1 MRFKRLCLTQP
12 AVARRLEEDFE
23 NGLLSQS
30 VLFHGKGYSSRMT
43 GAVECALSLTGESDR
58 YFFLDTP
65 NLIVL
70 ENRDSTIRINALRNL
85 YEKQKTK
92 TAFLNLIHETRL
104 LLLSCHEA
112 LYTNSD
118 RDVFSAAGEL
128 SEILYPDAFI
138 EGNPEAFLKEY
149 DRCLGHF
156 LQKKRKSSA
165 FTIDQIRSI
174 QSFFNQNSG
183 QNKAVILENIED
195 VTAGA
200 MNSILKILEEPPEG
214 AYIIL
219 VSANP
224 RRILATILS
233 RVRQYA
239 FPAVPAELQKML
251 VSQAFHSQSDS
262 IESFFYSASGL
273 DMNRLT
279 TLAEEFVYH
288 TLKEKRLM
296 KSEDFTSLC
305 SFLEKS
311 SAWDLFVSSVV
322 SIIEESFI
330 RGELK
335 SGVSE
340 RILSLITS
348 VLSDMH
354 VYNQSRAL
362 AVEHLERGLVAI
374 EQQNT

>member
-1 MRFKRLCLTQP
+1 
-12 AVARRLEEDFE
+12 
-23 NGLLSQS
+23 
-30 VLFHGKGYSSRMT
+30 
-43 GAVECALSLTGESDR
+43 
-58 YFFLDTP
+58 
-65 NLIVL
+65 
-70 ENRDSTIRINALRNL
+70 
-85 YEKQKTK
+85 
-92 TAFLNLIHETRL
+92 
-104 LLLSCHEA
+104 
-112 LYTNSD
+112 
-118 RDVFSAAGEL
+118 
-128 SEILYPDAFI
+128 
-138 EGNPEAFLKEY
+138 
-149 DRCLGHF
+149 
-156 LQKKRKSSA
+156 
-165 FTIDQIRSI
+165 
-174 QSFFNQNSG
+174 
-183 QNKAVILENIED
+183 
-195 VTAGA
+195 

-224 RRILATILS
+224 GRILATILS
-233 RVRQYA
+233 RVRQYV

-251 VSQAFHSQSDS
+251 VSQVFQSQADS

-288 TLKEKRLM
+288 TLKEKRLL

-311 SAWDLFVSSVV
+311 SAWDLFFSSVV

-335 SGVSE
+335 SGASE

-348 VLSDMH
+348 VSSDMH
-354 VYNQSRAL
+354 VYSQSRAL

>member
-1 MRFKRLCLTQP
+1 MRFKRLSLTQP

-43 GAVECALSLTGESDR
+43 GALECALSLTGESDR

-118 RDVFSAAGEL
+118 REVFSAAGEL
-128 SEILYPDAFI
+128 SEILYPDAFT

-149 DRCLGHF
+149 DRCLGLF

-174 QSFFNQNSG
+174 QSFFSQNSG
-183 QNKAVILENIED
+183 QNKVVILENIED

-200 MNSILKILEEPPEG
+200 MRIREG
-214 AYIIL
+214 FSQPSSR
-219 VSANP
+219 VSDSMYSLQCRLSF
-224 RRILATILS
+224 RRCLSARFS
-233 RVRQYA
+233 RVR
-239 FPAVPAELQKML
+239 
-251 VSQAFHSQSDS
+251 
-262 IESFFYSASGL
+262 
-273 DMNRLT
+273 LT
-279 TLAEEFVYH
+279 A
-288 TLKEKRLM
+288 
-296 KSEDFTSLC
+296 
-305 SFLEKS
+305 
-311 SAWDLFVSSVV
+311 
-322 SIIEESFI
+322 
-330 RGELK
+330 
-335 SGVSE
+335 
-340 RILSLITS
+340 LSLFSTARPVS
-348 VLSDMH
+348 
-354 VYNQSRAL
+354 
-362 AVEHLERGLVAI
+362 
-374 EQQNT
+374 T